1 MMDKQI
7 KLMYITNNPKVAEI
21 ALQAGVD
28 IIFVDMEYIGKN
40 VRQNGMDSVKN
51 HHTIE
56 DIKTIKKVT
65 DLYDG
70 KNLMARVNPIHND
83 SENEIKDAINAGA
96 DIVMLPMWKTVD
108 EVRAFIRFVGKK
120 ARAFLLL
127 ETKEAVEII
136 EDVLELEG
144 IDAVYIGLN
153 DLHLSYGMK
162 FMFQPLAEGIVESLA
177 NKIKSKN
184 LEFGFGGIAKL
195 HQGLVPAEKVLGEHI
210 RLDSDMVILS
220 RSFCNTDVVMS
231 MDVLSKDFCSGV
243 KELRNEEN
251 FLRSASLQ
259 YLQQN
264 CIEIKESINQII
276 REKQN

>member
-28 IIFVDMEYIGKN
+28 IIFVDMEYIGKD

-70 KNLMARVNPIHND
+70 KNLMARVNSIHND
-83 SENEIKDAINAGA
+83 SENEIKGAINAGA

-120 ARAFLLL
+120 ARTFLLL

-136 EDVLELEG
+136 DDVLELEG

-220 RSFCNTDVVMS
+220 RSFCNTELVMS
-231 MDVLSKDFCSGV
+231 MDVLGKEFCSGV
-243 KELRNEEN
+243 TELRNEEN